1 MEWVI
6 IAVVLVVV
14 AIAAV
19 VGYVVPRRRRGVEP
33 TVEAPTLEP
42 AESAPS
48 ATEAETVPEVAAEPV
63 VETPEPTAGRLVR
76 LLSRSQSTLGKG
88 LLALLSRDRL
98 DDDTWEEIEDS
109 LITADVGVGATG
121 EIVSRLREQTRVLG
135 TRSAAELRELLSAE
149 LINAIGAD
157 TDRTLATAP
166 HPEGPAVVLVV
177 GVNGTGKTTTCGKLA
192 RVLVADGRTVLLG
205 AA

>member
-33 TVEAPTLEP
+33 TVEAPTLER
-42 AESAPS
+42 AEAAPS

-76 LLSRSQSTLGKG
+76 LRSRLSRSQSTLGKG

-157 TDRTLATAP
+157 
-166 HPEGPAVVLVV
+166 
-177 GVNGTGKTTTCGKLA
+177 
-192 RVLVADGRTVLLG
+192 
-205 AA
+205 